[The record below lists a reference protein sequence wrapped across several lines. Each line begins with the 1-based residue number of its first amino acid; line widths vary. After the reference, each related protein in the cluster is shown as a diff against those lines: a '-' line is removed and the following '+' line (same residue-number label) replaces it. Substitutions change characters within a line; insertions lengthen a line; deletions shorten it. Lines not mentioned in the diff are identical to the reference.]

1 MERLPDFRPR
11 GMKMLSPDKQ
21 FDIIKRGTVEIILEK
36 ELQRKLE
43 RSFKEGKPLRVKAGF
58 DPTAPDIHLGHT
70 VLLEKMRQ
78 FQDLGHEVVFLI
90 GDFTGMIGDPS
101 GKSEMRKPLTR
112 EEVLGNA
119 RTYKEQICKVLDPE
133 KTSIDFN
140 SRWMSEMS
148 PAEFVTLAS
157 RYTVA
162 RMLERDDFKQRFQGG
177 SPISIHE
184 FLYPLIQGYDSVVL
198 RADVELGGT
207 DQRFNLL
214 VGREL
219 QKEYGQEP
227 QCLVLMPLL
236 EGLDGVRKMSK
247 SLGNYVGITEPPGE
261 MFGKLMS
268 VSDDLMLRYYELL
281 SRISLEELGRLREG
295 IGDGSVHPKEAK
307 EGLAMEMVSRY
318 WSGQEAARAKEEFE
332 HVFRDKGLPGEIPV
346 FELHWGEEEVWL
358 PRILKESDLTASS
371 SQAISL
377 IRQGGVHVDDEKVT
391 DPDMKL
397 KKGEHLIKV
406 GKRKFLKVVP
416 KGPKTQ

>member
-1 MERLPDFRPR
+1 
-11 GMKMLSPDKQ
+11 MKMLSPDRQ

-43 RSFKEGKPLRVKAGF
+43 RSFKEKKPLRVKAGF

-78 FQDLGHEVVFLI
+78 FQDLGHEVIFLI

-112 EEVLGNA
+112 EEVLENA
-119 RTYKEQICKVLDPE
+119 RTYKEQIFKVLDPE

-140 SRWMSEMS
+140 SRWMSGMS

-162 RMLERDDFKQRFQGG
+162 RMLERDDFRQRFQGG

-219 QKEYGQEP
+219 QKEYAQEP

-281 SRISLEELGRLREG
+281 SRISLEDLRRLREG
-295 IGDGSVHPKEAK
+295 VRDGSVHPKEAK
-307 EGLAMEMVSRY
+307 EGLAAEIVGRY
-318 WSGQEAARAKEEFE
+318 WSGQEAVRAKEEFE

-346 FELHWGEEEVWL
+346 FELHWGQEEVWL
-358 PRILKESDLTASS
+358 PRILKESGLTASS

-397 KKGEHLIKV
+397 KKGERLIKV

-416 KGPKTQ
+416 KGD